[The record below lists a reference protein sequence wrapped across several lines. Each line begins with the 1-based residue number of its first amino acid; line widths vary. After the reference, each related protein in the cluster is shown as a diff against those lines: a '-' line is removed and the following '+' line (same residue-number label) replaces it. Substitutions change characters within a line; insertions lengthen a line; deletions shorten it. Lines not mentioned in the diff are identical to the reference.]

1 MKRAGKESNHAFMCV
16 ALPKK
21 GLFFKSK
28 ARRTPSELVGQVRH
42 LLNYMLRN
50 NEPREAKRKEK
61 ISELSKLFLEMRT
74 LLYGDSESEPVP
86 ETCSQLTKVFFE
98 GDILRLL
105 INCLPKLDLE
115 ARQEATHVAVN
126 LQRQQVNSRL
136 IASDYMEQ
144 NADLVDVLVLGYGDP
159 NIALSY
165 GPLLRGCIRHQ
176 VVARHILESEH
187 LKLFFDYI
195 QSPNF
200 ELASDAAATFRELLT
215 RHKSTVSEFLS
226 RNYQWFFQEYNLKL
240 LDSPNYITR
249 RQAIKLLE
257 DILVNPSNSS
267 VMIHYVSSLDN
278 LRILMNLLRDSN
290 KAIQLNAF
298 HVFKLFVANPHK
310 PRDVAAI
317 LIANRS
323 KLLQFLG
330 SFNLD
335 RATEEFEADKA
346 QVVKEI
352 AVLELKDTPFPA
364 LEKCGIAC

>member
-249 RQAIKLLE
+249 RQAIKL
-257 DILVNPSNSS
+257 
-267 VMIHYVSSLDN
+267 
-278 LRILMNLLRDSN
+278 
-290 KAIQLNAF
+290 
-298 HVFKLFVANPHK
+298 FVANPHK